1 MFLTSHKHFIKHFL
15 IFALLSLAKM
25 TRALRILNSSQNIT
39 AVVTAVA
46 PPPEDVEEE
55 RELHANLFLAA
66 FGIVFSCLA
75 ILWLKLCTGPR
86 IFPSSPSSFDRY

>member
-1 MFLTSHKHFIKHFL
+1 
-15 IFALLSLAKM
+15 M
-25 TRALRILNSSQNIT
+25 TRAIRILNSSQNIT

-86 IFPSSPSSFDRY
+86 IFPSSPSSFDTSKIQRENPFELFAWHSSYH